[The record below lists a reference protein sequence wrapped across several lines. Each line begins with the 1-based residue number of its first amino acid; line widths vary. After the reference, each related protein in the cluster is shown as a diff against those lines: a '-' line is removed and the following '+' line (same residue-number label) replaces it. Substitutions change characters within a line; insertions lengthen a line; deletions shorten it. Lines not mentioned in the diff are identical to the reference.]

1 MIIYTDIDLKKAI
14 QRKESTIH
22 VKDENIG
29 NSFLL
34 ASKIQDGHLPIMILK
49 RLEGNR
55 VCNVSVGEGTII
67 PVTKEMVP
75 YILMLWETIVSEQ
88 IEIDV
93 EEVIG
98 SENQSVLWELKVF
111 NKKRTFYSMKS
122 KYSFYLYKR

>member
-1 MIIYTDIDLKKAI
+1 MIICNDIDLKIAF

-22 VKDENIG
+22 IKNEKIG

-34 ASKIQDGHLPIMILK
+34 VGKIQDGHLPIIILK

-55 VCNVSVGEGTII
+55 VCNVSVGEGIVI
-67 PVTKEMVP
+67 SVTKEMVP
-75 YILMLWETIVSEQ
+75 DLLVLWETLEKEQ

-98 SENQSVLWELKVF
+98 RKINL
-111 NKKRTFYSMKS
+111 FYGN
-122 KYSFYLYKR
+122 

>member
-1 MIIYTDIDLKKAI
+1 MKVYTDFDLKEAFK
-14 QRKESTIH
+14 QKVSTILI
-22 VKDENIG
+22 KDEKIG

-34 ASKIQDGHLPIMILK
+34 VSKIQDGHLPIIILK

-55 VCNVSVGEGTII
+55 VCKVSVGEGTII

-93 EEVIG
+93 EEVAGRIFNLFY
-98 SENQSVLWELKVF
+98 EN
-111 NKKRTFYSMKS
+111 
-122 KYSFYLYKR
+122 

>member
-67 PVTKEMVP
+67 PVAKEMVL
-75 YILMLWETIVSEQ
+75 YINVM
-88 IEIDV
+88 
-93 EEVIG
+93 G
-98 SENQSVLWELKVF
+98 NH
-111 NKKRTFYSMKS
+111 S
-122 KYSFYLYKR
+122 K

>member
-34 ASKIQDGHLPIMILK
+34 ASKIQDGHLPIIILK

-98 SENQSVLWELKVF
+98 RKINL
-111 NKKRTFYSMKS
+111 FY
-122 KYSFYLYKR
+122 RN

>member
-22 VKDENIG
+22 IKDENIG

-98 SENQSVLWELKVF
+98 RKINL
-111 NKKRTFYSMKS
+111 FY
-122 KYSFYLYKR
+122 RN

>member
-14 QRKESTIH
+14 LQKESTIH
-22 VKDENIG
+22 IKDENIG

-34 ASKIQDGHLPIMILK
+34 ASKIQDGHLSIMILK

-98 SENQSVLWELKVF
+98 RKINL
-111 NKKRTFYSMKS
+111 FY
-122 KYSFYLYKR
+122 RN